1 MFEEGIYYFLKF
13 FEKTS
18 YFGIFV
24 LMVIESSFIP
34 FPSEIVIPPAAYLA
48 YKGKL
53 SLVGV
58 ILSGTL
64 GSLAGALL
72 NYYLALKLGRPAFQH
87 LVKKYGKYILLTEY
101 SLQKVD
107 LFWNNHGTFST
118 FIGRLLPGIR
128 QIISIPAGFA
138 KMRLFIFCLYT
149 TLGAFIWV
157 TFLALCGYFFGKN
170 ENLLKE
176 YLQQGSYT
184 IIFIAVFVISLYI
197 FLKTNLKTKFF
208 KKFKKT

>member
-18 YFGIFV
+18 YFGIFI

-48 YKGKL
+48 SKGKL
-53 SLVGV
+53 SFIGV

-107 LFWNNHGTFST
+107 HFWNNHGTFST

-128 QIISIPAGFA
+128 QIISLPAGFTR
-138 KMRLFIFCLYT
+138 MSLFLFCLYT
-149 TLGAFIWV
+149 TFGVLIWV
-157 TFLALCGYFFGKN
+157 TFLAFCGYFFGKN

-176 YLQQGSYT
+176 YLKQGSY
-184 IIFIAVFVISLYI
+184 IIALLAILVTFLYVV
-197 FLKTNLKTKFF
+197 LKTKFKIKIF
-208 KKFKKT
+208 KKN